1 LTLGSLDDAGRAK
14 YKIDGGIKGVLVTA
28 VDPTSPAADKNV
40 HPGDVIV
47 EVAGQKV
54 TTPEQITTRLA
65 ADHKAGKTVEL
76 FLISRGGNLAFVG
89 LTLK

>member
-1 LTLGSLDDAGRAK
+1 
-14 YKIDGGIKGVLVTA
+14 VLVTA

-40 HPGDVIV
+40 RAGDVIV

-54 TTPEQITTRLA
+54 TTPDQIVARLS
-65 ADHKAGKTVEL
+65 ADQKAGKKVEL